1 MLQSHCLFFL
11 SLGATLRSHL
21 LPPHCASDGWGSW
34 GWDLM
39 PVTNHIA
46 RDFQLTLCSALGAPV
61 AKDVCLGYWVTEKP
75 IMTTGLR
82 SRA

>member
-1 MLQSHCLFFL
+1 MLQSYPLFFFL
-11 SLGATLRSHL
+11 FRCYTPL
-21 LPPHCASDGWGSW
+21 LPAVPSCASDGWGSW

-46 RDFQLTLCSALGAPV
+46 RDYQLTLCSALGAPV